1 MSAAQL
7 ELPASG
13 VSRDHSFR
21 STVPVETAVALPDRV
36 DQVVSTPGPFAEDDE
51 AAFQSDDAMAG
62 GMISIIL
69 SLAFCVLVALVV
81 GVSYWTVAATTP

>member
-13 VSRDHSFR
+13 VSRNHSFR
-21 STVPVETAVALPDRV
+21 SRSPSKPPSPPDRTG
-36 DQVVSTPGPFAEDDE
+36 QVVSTPGSFAEDDE
-51 AAFQSDDAMAG
+51 AAFRSDDAMAG

-69 SLAFCVLVALVV
+69 SLAFCVLVALVA
-81 GVSYWTVAATTP
+81 GVSPDWTVAATTR

>member
-13 VSRDHSFR
+13 VSRNHSFR
-21 STVPVETAVALPDRV
+21 STVPVEATVAPPDRTG
-36 DQVVSTPGPFAEDDE
+36 QVVPTPSPFAEDDE
-51 AAFQSDDAMAG
+51 AAFRSDDAMAG

-69 SLAFCVLVALVV
+69 SLAFCVLVVLVV